1 LISVIL
7 GKIIDYGVIKEP
19 PTILGYDVAGEVV
32 DVGPEVD
39 QYKKGDR
46 MLHRVLAIT
55 NE

>member
-1 LISVIL
+1 MV

-39 QYKKGDR
+39 KYKKGDR
-46 MLHRVLAIT
+46 MLHHVLAIT
-55 NE
+55 ND